1 MLEEE
6 LKNIEKKIDL
16 KKLKKQANNLKIMI
30 IIQFMCLI
38 LIAISIISIIR
49 NYTTSSMST
58 FDIIISAS
66 GFLAILIF
74 FLISKLINKN
84 KVKFKTNYYDKIMLP
99 IIRKVNANWTYLD
112 ENNMSEIIR
121 EFILSGFYESS
132 IDRLVNENSIRGK
145 INMDINILIHHI
157 TSIDIIGY
165 GQHRKLRKIFDG
177 IFAVVE
183 TNIDKNFNLCI
194 EGNNGFVK
202 ISSTLNDIK
211 IKSLTETFYKNTL
224 LDFDLVIRNGKIY
237 IRIFSGNKFKEHIFK
252 KLIDKNTLE
261 TYYLTL
267 KFMQEISHEI
277 IRITY
282 NENRAN

>member
-38 LIAISIISIIR
+38 LIAKSIISIIR

-74 FLISKLINKN
+74 FLISKPINKN
-84 KVKFKTNYYDKIMLP
+84 KVKFKTNYYDIIMLP

-121 EFILSGFYESS
+121 EFILSG
-132 IDRLVNENSIRGK
+132 L
-145 INMDINILIHHI
+145 DINILIHHI

-252 KLIDKNTLE
+252 KI
-261 TYYLTL
+261 
-267 KFMQEISHEI
+267 
-277 IRITY
+277 
-282 NENRAN
+282 NR